1 MQSIVSDKRR
11 DALTDERNRLGR
23 RFEGRV
29 AVITGAG
36 RAGGIGEAIAARL
49 AREGADIVISDLC
62 RERADA
68 PREKFGS
75 WEELEQVADGLRST
89 GARVLPVKADVT
101 DEEEVVALM
110 AKAESEFGRI
120 DCLFN
125 NAGGGTGAGPV
136 DQTPVAEL
144 DRADWD
150 YTLRISLDSVFL
162 CSKHA
167 SPRIARAGGG
177 AIVNTSSISAHHGV
191 AGISAYAAAKYGV
204 LALTRNLAM
213 ELAPLNIRVNA
224 FSPGMTL
231 TPYVRQRYQYRAQ
244 QDPSRTAEEHMAEI
258 VGARIP
264 LRRPARPEEM
274 AAVAAFLAS
283 DDASYVT
290 GQTIQ
295 VDGGMR
301 V

>member
-1 MQSIVSDKRR
+1 MLMPDHNNGSV
-11 DALTDERNRLGR
+11 R

-36 RAGGIGEAIAARL
+36 RVGGIGEAIALRL
-49 AREGADIVISDLC
+49 AREGANIVIADLC
-62 RERADA
+62 RDRPDL
-68 PREKFGS
+68 PREKFGG
-75 WEELEQVADGLRST
+75 WEELQQIAETLRESGT
-89 GARVLPVKADVT
+89 QALPVKADVT
-101 DEEEVVALM
+101 DEAEVAALM
-110 AKAESEFGRI
+110 AQAEATFGRI

-144 DRADWD
+144 DRGDWD

-167 SPRIARAGGG
+167 APRIARAGGG

-204 LALTRNLAM
+204 IALTRNLAI
-213 ELAPLNIRVNA
+213 ELAPQNIRVNA

-231 TPYVRQRYQYRAQ
+231 TPYVQQRYAHLAAE
-244 QDPSRTAEEHMAEI
+244 DPSRTAEEHMERAI
-258 VGARIP
+258 SARIP
-264 LRRPARPEEM
+264 LRRPARAEEM
-274 AAVAAFLAS
+274 ASVAAFLAS

>member
-1 MQSIVSDKRR
+1 MADQPGGN
-11 DALTDERNRLGR
+11 AM
-23 RFEGRV
+23 RFKGRV

-36 RAGGIGEAIAARL
+36 RAGGIGEAIAQRL
-49 AREGADIVISDLC
+49 AREGADLVITDLC
-62 RERADA
+62 RDLPDV

-75 WEELEQVADGLRST
+75 WDELEHIAARLRET
-89 GARVLPVKADVT
+89 GARVVPVKADVT
-101 DEEEVVALM
+101 DEAEVAALM
-110 AKAESEFGRI
+110 ARAGDEFGRL

-144 DRADWD
+144 DRSDWD
-150 YTLRISLDSVFL
+150 YTL
-162 CSKHA
+162 
-167 SPRIARAGGG
+167 RIARAGGG
-177 AIVNTSSISAHHGV
+177 ASVNTSSISAHHGV

-204 LALTRNLAM
+204 IALTRTLAM
-213 ELAPLNIRVNA
+213 ELAPLDIRVNA

-231 TPYVRQRYQYRAQ
+231 TPYVKQRYEHLAA
-244 QDPSRTAEEHMAEI
+244 QDPSRTAEEHMQRVVA
-258 VGARIP
+258 ARIP

-274 AAVAAFLAS
+274 ASVAAFLAS

>member
-1 MQSIVSDKRR
+1 MPQP
-11 DALTDERNRLGR
+11 ATTNAR

-36 RAGGIGEAIAARL
+36 RSGGIGEAIGLRL
-49 AREGADIVISDLC
+49 AQEGANIVLADLC
-62 RERADA
+62 RDRPDL
-68 PREKFGS
+68 PREKFGG
-75 WEELEQVADGLRST
+75 WEELQHVAEGLRQT
-89 GARVLPVKADVT
+89 GAQVLPVKADVT
-101 DEEEVVALM
+101 DEVEVAALM
-110 AKAESEFGRI
+110 AQAEAAFGRI

-136 DQTPVAEL
+136 DQTPVADL
-144 DRADWD
+144 DYEDWD

-167 SPRIARAGGG
+167 VPHLVRAGAG

-204 LALTRNLAM
+204 IALTRNLAM
-213 ELAPLNIRVNA
+213 ELAPQNIRVNA

-231 TPYVRQRYQYRAQ
+231 TPYVQQRYEHLAQ
-244 QDPSRTAEEHMAEI
+244 QDRSHTAQEHMERA
-258 VGARIP
+258 VSARIP
-264 LRRPARPEEM
+264 LRRPARPSEM

>member
-1 MQSIVSDKRR
+1 M
-11 DALTDERNRLGR
+11 

-36 RAGGIGEAIAARL
+36 RVGGIGEAIAARL
-49 AREGADIVISDLC
+49 AREGAAVVVADLC
-62 RERADA
+62 RDRPEV

-75 WEELEQVADGLRST
+75 WDDLQEVVERLRA
-89 GARVLPVKADVT
+89 GGGRALAVKADVT
-101 DEEEVVALM
+101 DEGEVAALM
-110 AKAESEFGRI
+110 AQAEAAFGRI

-136 DQTPVAEL
+136 DQTPVSEL

-167 SPRIARAGGG
+167 APRIARVGGG

-204 LALTRNLAM
+204 IALTRNLAM
-213 ELAPLNIRVNA
+213 ELAPQGIRVNC

-231 TPYVRQRYQYRAQ
+231 TPYVKQRYEHLAA
-244 QDPSRTAEEHMAEI
+244 QDPSKTAEEHMER
-258 VGARIP
+258 VVSARIP

-274 AAVAAFLAS
+274 ASVAAFLAS

>member
-1 MQSIVSDKRR
+1 MNGP
-11 DALTDERNRLGR
+11 ERAPGAS
-23 RFEGRV
+23 RFSGRV

-36 RAGGIGEAIAARL
+36 RSGGIGEAIARRL
-49 AREGADIVISDLC
+49 ATEGADIVISDLC
-62 RERADA
+62 RDRPEV

-75 WEELEQVADGLRST
+75 WEELQQVAHGLRET
-89 GARVLPVKADVT
+89 GARVLPIRADVT
-101 DEEEVVALM
+101 DESEVAGLM
-110 AKAESEFGRI
+110 AQAEEIFGRI
-120 DCLFN
+120 DLLFN

-136 DQTPVAEL
+136 DQTPVTEL
-144 DRADWD
+144 ARDDWD
-150 YTLRISLDSVFL
+150 YTLRISLESVFL
-162 CSKHA
+162 CAKHA
-167 SPRIARAGGG
+167 APRIARSGGG

-191 AGISAYAAAKYGV
+191 AGISAYAAAKQGV
-204 LALTRNLAM
+204 IALTRSLAV

-231 TPYVRQRYQYRAQ
+231 TPYVKQRYAALAA
-244 QDPSRTAEEHMAEI
+244 QDPSRTADEHMER
-258 VGARIP
+258 VVSARIP

-290 GQTIQ
+290 GQTLQ

>member
-1 MQSIVSDKRR
+1 M
-11 DALTDERNRLGR
+11 
-23 RFEGRV
+23 RFKGRV

-36 RAGGIGEAIAARL
+36 RVGGIGEAIALRL
-49 AREGADIVISDLC
+49 ASEGADIVVADLC
-62 RERADA
+62 RDRPDV

-75 WEELEQVADGLRST
+75 WDELQQVAANVRAHG
-89 GARVLPVKADVT
+89 GRVVPVKADVT
-101 DEEEVVALM
+101 DEDEVAELMEQAEQAL
-110 AKAESEFGRI
+110 GRL

-144 DRADWD
+144 ARADWD
-150 YTLRISLDSVFL
+150 YTLRVSLDSAFL

-167 SPRIARAGGG
+167 VPRIVRAGGG

-204 LALTRNLAM
+204 VAFTRNLAM
-213 ELAPLNIRVNA
+213 ELAPQGIRVNC

-231 TPYVRQRYQYRAQ
+231 TPYVKQRYEHLAA
-244 QDPSRTAEEHMAEI
+244 QDPSQTAEQHMQR
-258 VGARIP
+258 VVSARIP

>member
-1 MQSIVSDKRR
+1 M
-11 DALTDERNRLGR
+11 TDQPSGNAM
-23 RFEGRV
+23 RFRGRV

-36 RAGGIGEAIAARL
+36 RIGGIGEAIAQRL
-49 AREGADIVISDLC
+49 AREGADLVLADLC
-62 RERADA
+62 RDKPDV

-75 WEELEQVADGLRST
+75 WEELEQVAERLRET
-89 GARVLPVKADVT
+89 GARVLAVKADVT
-101 DEEEVVALM
+101 DEAEVAALM
-110 AKAESEFGRI
+110 GRAENDLGRL

-150 YTLRISLDSVFL
+150 YTLRISLDSAYL
-162 CSKHA
+162 CCKHA

-177 AIVNTSSISAHHGV
+177 AIVNTCSISAHHGV

-204 LALTRNLAM
+204 IALTRTLAI

-231 TPYVRQRYQYRAQ
+231 TPYVKQRYEHFAV
-244 QDPSRTAEEHMAEI
+244 QDPSRTAAEHMERVVA
-258 VGARIP
+258 ARIP
-264 LRRPARPEEM
+264 LGRPARPEEM
-274 AAVAAFLAS
+274 ASVAAFLAS

>member
-1 MQSIVSDKRR
+1 M
-11 DALTDERNRLGR
+11 
-23 RFEGRV
+23 RFDGRV
-29 AVITGAG
+29 AVVTGAG
-36 RAGGIGEAIAARL
+36 RMGGIGEAIARRMVA
-49 AREGADIVISDLC
+49 EGAHVVVSDLGHD
-62 RERADA
+62 RPDA

-75 WEELEQVADGLRST
+75 WEELQQVAESLRKN
-89 GARVLPVKADVT
+89 GARVVPIRADVT
-101 DEEEVVALM
+101 DEADVNALM
-110 AKAESEFGRI
+110 AQTEVEFGRI
-120 DCLFN
+120 DYLFN

-144 DRADWD
+144 ARVDWD
-150 YTLRISLDSVFL
+150 YTLKASLDSVFL

-167 SPRIARAGGG
+167 APRIAKAGGG

-191 AGISAYAAAKYGV
+191 AGISAYAVAKYGV
-204 LALTRNLAM
+204 VALTRNLAM

-231 TPYVRQRYQYRAQ
+231 TPYVQQRYDHLAA
-244 QDPSRTAEEHMAEI
+244 QDPSLTAQEHMER
-258 VGARIP
+258 VVSARIP

-283 DDASYVT
+283 EDASYVT

>member
-1 MQSIVSDKRR
+1 MVEQPNGN
-11 DALTDERNRLGR
+11 AM
-23 RFEGRV
+23 RFKGRV

-36 RAGGIGEAIAARL
+36 RIGGIGEAIAQRL
-49 AREGADIVISDLC
+49 AREGADLVITDLC
-62 RERADA
+62 RDLPDV

-75 WEELEQVADGLRST
+75 WAELELIAERLRET
-89 GARVLPVKADVT
+89 GARVVPVRADVT
-101 DEEEVVALM
+101 DEAEVAALM
-110 AKAESEFGRI
+110 ARTEDELGRL

-150 YTLRISLDSVFL
+150 YTLRISLDSAYL
-162 CSKHA
+162 CCKHA

-204 LALTRNLAM
+204 IALTRTLAM
-213 ELAPLNIRVNA
+213 ELAPLDIRVNA

-231 TPYVRQRYQYRAQ
+231 TPYVKQRYEHLAA
-244 QDPSRTAEEHMAEI
+244 QDPNRTAEEHMQRVVA
-258 VGARIP
+258 ARIP

-274 AAVAAFLAS
+274 ASVAAFLAS

>member
-1 MQSIVSDKRR
+1 MVEQAASQ
-11 DALTDERNRLGR
+11 
-23 RFEGRV
+23 RFKGRV

-36 RAGGIGEAIAARL
+36 RSGGIGEAIARRL
-49 AREGADIVISDLC
+49 ASEGADIVIADLC
-62 RERADA
+62 RDRPDL
-68 PREKFGS
+68 PREKFAT
-75 WEELEQVADGLRST
+75 WEELQQVAESLRQT
-89 GARVLPVKADVT
+89 GARVLPVRADVT
-101 DEEEVVALM
+101 DEGDVANLM
-110 AKAESEFGRI
+110 RQAEDILGRI
-120 DCLFN
+120 DLLFN

-136 DQTPVAEL
+136 DQTPVTQL
-144 DRADWD
+144 DRGDWD
-150 YTLRISLDSVFL
+150 YTLRISLESVFL

-167 SPRIARAGGG
+167 APRIARAGGG

-191 AGISAYAAAKYGV
+191 AGISAYAAAKQGV
-204 LALTRNLAM
+204 IALTRTLAI

-231 TPYVRQRYQYRAQ
+231 TPYVRQRYEALALK
-244 QDPSRTAEEHMAEI
+244 DPSKTPEEHMAG
-258 VGARIP
+258 VVAARIP

-274 AAVAAFLAS
+274 ASVAAFLAS

-290 GQTIQ
+290 GQTIE